1 MKPTHDQQGNKGYQG
16 EEEQHDSWIN
26 TRMLGVVV
34 VGGRTDVTK
43 LSHVMCD
50 AERVLWSDTAIAL
63 QQSFV
68 VKKMLR

>member
-50 AERVLWSDTAIAL
+50 VERVLWSDTAIAL
-63 QQSFV
+63 QQSFA

>member
-43 LSHVMCD
+43 LSHVMRD